1 MDPRRRRR
9 DGVRPRG
16 PRSGGRDEGAGRPG
30 TNAAV
35 AGAVRETTCGVG
47 GWAVGRMGGWD
58 DPAIRRSA
66 DPPDSLAGPP
76 RRYASGV
83 AHRRPAA
90 DHGARRLERPRHRRA
105 PGSAAATPEG
115 PQAPG
120 PPAPPAP
127 PA

>member
-1 MDPRRRRR
+1 
-9 DGVRPRG
+9 
-16 PRSGGRDEGAGRPG
+16 RPG

-66 DPPDSLAGPP
+66 DTPDSLADPP

-105 PGSAAATPEG
+105 LGRRAEARDVRDARGARAPAAPRAAAVSSG
-115 PQAPG
+115 RG
-120 PPAPPAP
+120 V
-127 PA
+127 